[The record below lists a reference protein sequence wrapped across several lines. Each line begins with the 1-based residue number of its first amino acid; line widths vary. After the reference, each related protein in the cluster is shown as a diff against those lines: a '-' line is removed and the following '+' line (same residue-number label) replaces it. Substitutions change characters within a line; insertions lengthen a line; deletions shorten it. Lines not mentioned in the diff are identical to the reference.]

1 MADRPALLLHRFL
14 TSTAIL
20 LIPLITLKLPF
31 ILSKMPAEEEQML
44 ATNKRPHSA
53 VDGSDENGTSP
64 IVGPAPTSYH
74 EEKMRS

>member
-1 MADRPALLLHRFL
+1 
-14 TSTAIL
+14 
-20 LIPLITLKLPF
+20 
-31 ILSKMPAEEEQML
+31 MPAEEEQML